1 MDGAAGNLGVRRDSL
16 TSLTSH
22 NKHTFQRFIGSF
34 RTAVSSR
41 DDAADTLSGELIS
54 AAYFYVFLRHFQSF
68 PHIMLPGLMCF
79 SLEEYFPRTC
89 ESFGAPMLWMR
100 GTITYP
106 MI

>member
-79 SLEEYFPRTC
+79 LLKSISLGLVRVLVPPCY
-89 ESFGAPMLWMR
+89 G
-100 GTITYP
+100 
-106 MI
+106 